1 MIANPKFSELV
12 SRCSVAVVMV
22 FLGLLYPTH
31 LTGATTKTEPRKAD
45 ERKLAVRVVEA
56 LVTAWNKNDTE
67 TLVKLFLP
75 DAVLILP
82 SGSVIRTRAAI
93 RKRIMDERRGRLK
106 DTILHHVV
114 EDVSLDSGNM
124 TVVQG
129 KYRLDGMKVL
139 AIMTSPEGSFVLRQ
153 KKPQGQWMISRA
165 ELTRN
170 KND

>member
-1 MIANPKFSELV
+1 LFGRSCDGFSWPSISNASYRRNDKDRAAK
-12 SRCSVAVVMV
+12 SR
-22 FLGLLYPTH
+22 
-31 LTGATTKTEPRKAD
+31 
-45 ERKLAVRVVEA
+45 RKLAVRVVEA

-82 SGSVIRTRAAI
+82 SGSAI